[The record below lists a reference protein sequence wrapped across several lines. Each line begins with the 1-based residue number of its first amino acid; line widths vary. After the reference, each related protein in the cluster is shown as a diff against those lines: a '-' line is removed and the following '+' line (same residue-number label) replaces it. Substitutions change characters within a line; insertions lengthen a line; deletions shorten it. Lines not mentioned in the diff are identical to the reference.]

1 MKKRIFVFL
10 SMFVLFGCSKSD
22 DIVLQYRYEFLPIE
36 SYDLPDYFIFG
47 QTYNLNFYFQRPS
60 TCHRFSGFYYEI
72 EENTRTVAIQ
82 SLVINNPN
90 CQPLSPQG
98 QLSTAPM
105 SFRVEQHGQYVFKL
119 FKGKDDDGNI
129 IYEDVIIQVY

>member
-10 SMFVLFGCSKSD
+10 SMFILFGCSKTD
-22 DIVLQYRYEFLPIE
+22 DVVLQYRYEFLPIE

-47 QTYNLNFYFQRPS
+47 QTYNLNFYFQRPT
-60 TCHRFSGFYYEI
+60 TCYSFSGFYFEVDG
-72 EENTRTVAIQ
+72 NTRIVAVQ
-82 SLVINNPN
+82 ALVVNNPN
-90 CQPLSPQG
+90 CLPISDEGPLSI
-98 QLSTAPM
+98 APM
-105 SFRVEQHGQYVFKL
+105 TFHVQQHGQYVFKL